1 MIDVQN
7 RKDERGIDIQRVGI
21 KEVHFPFQI
30 RMQNGGFQQVQGNV
44 ALAVTLPHHFKGTHL
59 SRFMELLMA
68 WSDKPISGREIRQM
82 LDELRENLEVA
93 EAELSLKFRYF
104 LPVPAPVSRS
114 IGYLDYIGE
123 FKGVL
128 RLPGLVYDYQLGAEI
143 PVLSLC
149 PCSKEISAFGAHNQ
163 RAVIR
168 SMVRFSPGKYL
179 WLEELIELLRHQG
192 SCPVYPLL
200 KRDDEKFVTETS
212 YRNPKFVEDILR
224 DSVLAL
230 RGEARIQSF
239 QVEVESFE
247 SIHNHSAFAS
257 HIEET
262 PPDGAAAVP
271 QSN

>member
-1 MIDVQN
+1 MIDVQS
-7 RKDERGIDIQRVGI
+7 RTDDRGIEIQRVGV
-21 KEVHFPFQI
+21 KDVHFPFQI
-30 RMQNGGFQQVQGNV
+30 RMKNGGFQQVQGNI
-44 ALAVTLPHHFKGTHL
+44 AAAVSLPHQFKGTHL

-68 WSDKPISGREIRQM
+68 WSDKPISGREMRQM
-82 LDELRENLEVA
+82 LVELSENLAVA
-93 EAELSLKFRYF
+93 EAEISMNFRYF
-104 LPVPAPVSRS
+104 LPVPAPVSGG

-123 FKGVL
+123 FRSEL
-128 RLPGLVYDYQLGAEI
+128 RQPGNEYDYQLGAEI

-149 PCSKEISAFGAHNQ
+149 PCSKEISEFGAHNQ

-168 SMVRFSPGKYL
+168 STIRCFPGKHL
-179 WLEELIELLRHQG
+179 WLEELIELLRGQG

-200 KRDDEKFVTETS
+200 KREDEKYVTETA

-230 RGEARIQSF
+230 RREARIRSF

-257 HIEET
+257 HIE
-262 PPDGAAAVP
+262 
-271 QSN
+271 

>member
-7 RKDERGIDIQRVGI
+7 RKDERGIEIQRVGI

-30 RMQNGGFQQVQGNV
+30 RMQNGGYQQVQGNV
-44 ALAVTLPHHFKGTHL
+44 AMAVALPHHFKGTHL

-82 LDELRENLEVA
+82 LNELQENLEVA

-104 LPVPAPVSRS
+104 LPVPAPVSRI

-123 FKGVL
+123 FKGIL
-128 RLPGLVYDYQLGAEI
+128 RSSGQVYDYQLGAEI

-149 PCSKEISAFGAHNQ
+149 PCSKEISAYGAHNQ

-168 SMVRFSPGKYL
+168 SLVRFYPGKHL
-179 WLEELIELLRHQG
+179 WLEELIEALRHQG
-192 SCPVYPLL
+192 SCPVFPLL
-200 KRDDEKFVTETS
+200 KREDEKFVTETA

-230 RGEARIQSF
+230 RGESRIQWF

-257 HIEET
+257 HVE
-262 PPDGAAAVP
+262 AAAAAGTATP
-271 QSN
+271 HNS